1 MRLCLQVTGVDRLV
15 DVEVVGED
23 QEEVIGV
30 DSRTSNTSS
39 LRQPNIDKQQ
49 LSILTNNAT
58 SSIQVKYII
67 PKLQTS

>member
-15 DVEVVGED
+15 DVEVVGVD

-39 LRQPNIDKQQ
+39 LPQPNIDKQQ
-49 LSILTNNAT
+49 LSNLTNNAT
-58 SSIQVKYII
+58 SGIQVKYII

>member
-1 MRLCLQVTGVDRLV
+1 MWLCLLVTGVDRLV
-15 DVEVVGED
+15 DVEVVGVD

-39 LRQPNIDKQQ
+39 LPQPNIDKQQ
-49 LSILTNNAT
+49 FSNLTNNAT

>member
-1 MRLCLQVTGVDRLV
+1 MWLCLQVTGVDRLV
-15 DVEVVGED
+15 DVEVVGVD

-39 LRQPNIDKQQ
+39 LPQPNIDKQQ
-49 LSILTNNAT
+49 LSNLTNNAT

>member
-1 MRLCLQVTGVDRLV
+1 MWLCLQVTGVDRLV
-15 DVEVVGED
+15 DVEVVGVD

-49 LSILTNNAT
+49 LSNLTNNAT

>member
-15 DVEVVGED
+15 DVEVVGVD

-39 LRQPNIDKQQ
+39 LPQPNIDKQQ
-49 LSILTNNAT
+49 LSNLTNNAT